1 MIVPT
6 FPGLAAAAEG
16 EWQLAAALLVPGL
29 ALASCGYFFR
39 KLRPA
44 EDLRRIEAVAAL
56 ALVFI
61 ISALV
66 AVPGFMVLGLSF
78 VDACFEAVSGITTT
92 GFSVS
97 TQSDSWPI
105 AAHVLRAWIQWCG
118 GIVVAVAGL
127 ALLMDASGAT
137 RTFGEQ
143 TLGDTGYLASTRE
156 TARVILI
163 GYTVLTL
170 VGIALTLYLVDGWWE
185 GPLVA
190 LAAIST
196 GGFAPQSAS
205 LANYSLTAQIVVMSL
220 CVAGSV
226 TLPFYAIARDRG
238 IRYAMNSTA
247 VRATLGILF
256 LGACVYTLAYA
267 LLPHQQNSSLIEGLL
282 NYVSAQ
288 TTAGFAVSDVPSS
301 MPSLLILIVAMVI
314 GGDVGSTSG
323 GLKTARCLNMLYMIK
338 LVFLR
343 LKLPERAV
351 THVKSDGKRIES
363 SALIYTAALLGVYL
377 LSLLLFWLILLMY
390 GYNAMDAMFDA
401 ASALSGVGLST
412 GVIGPDMAH
421 SLKVLTIFA
430 MLLGRL
436 EFFALLVLL
445 LPSTWIKRK

>member
-1 MIVPT
+1 LQRLDRFSIVARL
-6 FPGLAAAAEG
+6 FGLEAA
-16 EWQLAAALLVPGL
+16 QTH
-29 ALASCGYFFR
+29 
-39 KLRPA
+39 PA

-170 VGIALTLYLVDGWWE
+170 VGVALTLYLVDGWWE
-185 GPLVA
+185 GPLV
-190 LAAIST
+190 
-196 GGFAPQSAS
+196 G
-205 LANYSLTAQIVVMSL
+205 V
-220 CVAGSV
+220 
-226 TLPFYAIARDRG
+226 
-238 IRYAMNSTA
+238 
-247 VRATLGILF
+247 LF

-267 LLPHQQNSSLIEGLL
+267 LLPHQQNNSLIEGLL

-301 MPSLLILIVAMVI
+301 MPALLILIVAMVI

-412 GVIGPDMAH
+412 GVIGPDMAD